1 MAKWNFSVVGNSLIK
16 SLDTSGFD
24 VNPRSQSFMQPSVDM
39 VLDKLTFKESGQYK
53 TSVLFYSIGTIDG
66 ETPTDLQDAYD
77 KLLAL
82 ITTMSGSGGG
92 GTTGSYNTPTVY
104 DTVGDLPIEFN
115 SNTIHSISILS
126 TSGTT
131 TITVD
136 GEETTLAEGQEYF
149 NEATTLIDVVISINS
164 CAGTFVATTLN

>member
-1 MAKWNFSVVGNSLIK
+1 MAKWNFSVVGSSLIK
-16 SLDTSGFD
+16 SLDTSGSD

-39 VLDKLTFKESGQYK
+39 VLDKLTFKEGGQYK
-53 TSVLFYSIGTIDG
+53 TSVLFSLIGTIDG
-66 ETPTDLQDAYD
+66 DTPTDLQDAYD

-82 ITTMSGSGGG
+82 IDTMSGGG
-92 GTTGSYNTPTVY
+92 GATGSYNTPTVY

-149 NEATTLIDVVISINS
+149 NEASTLIDVVISIDS
-164 CAGTFVATTLN
+164 CTGTFVATTLN

>member
-1 MAKWNFSVVGNSLIK
+1 MAKWNFSVVGGSLIK
-16 SLDTSGFD
+16 SLDTSGLD

-53 TSVLFYSIGTIDG
+53 TSVLFSLIGTIDG
-66 ETPTDLQDAYD
+66 ATPTDLQDAYD

-82 ITTMSGSGGG
+82 IATMSGGG
-92 GTTGSYNTPTVY
+92 GATGSYNTPTVY
-104 DTVGDLPIEFN
+104 DTVGDLPISFAA
-115 SNTIHSISILS
+115 NTIHSISILS

-149 NEATTLIDVVISINS
+149 NEASTLIDVVISIDS
-164 CAGTFVATTLN
+164 CTGTFVATTLN